1 MLQKLEASFI
11 SKDGFDYC
19 QTPNGK
25 SYPSVTTILNAT
37 AKGKNK
43 VLAAWRAQIGED
55 EANQIQEEALERG
68 RILHERIA
76 SRLNGQKLT
85 HCPEFVEPWRDSVQ
99 PIIKKLSLP
108 SDVQLVEGTV
118 VHPELGYAGK
128 LDCILRWEAQ
138 WYIVDWK
145 TAAQKPRQASWLYRY
160 KLQLAAYFAAANQ
173 TYLTNDDYKSLSINR
188 ALLIIATPNEDA
200 QMFEMGAPEIKRYF
214 FHWMKRIRHYRC
226 LNGENYVVPEHWEK
240 FLKLKS

>member
-37 AKGKNK
+37 AKGNNK
-43 VLAAWRAQIGED
+43 VLAAWRAKIGED
-55 EANQIQEEALERG
+55 EAKQIQEEALERG

-76 SRLNGQKLT
+76 NRLNGQKLT
-85 HCPEFVEPWRDSVQ
+85 HCPQSVEPWRDSVQ

-118 VHPELGYAGK
+118 VHPELEYAGK
-128 LDCILRWEAQ
+128 LDCILRWEDQ

-145 TAAQKPRQASWLYRY
+145 TAAQKPKRLSWLYRY
-160 KLQLAAYFAAANQ
+160 KLQLAAYFAATNQ
-173 TYLTNDDYKSLSINR
+173 TYLTNTDYKSLSIKHV
-188 ALLIIATPNEDA
+188 LLIVATPDEDA
-200 QMFEMGAPEIKRYF
+200 QVVKMEDLELKRYF
-214 FHWMKRIRHYRC
+214 LHWMKRIRHYRC
-226 LNGENYVVPEHWEK
+226 LNGENYVVPHDWEK
-240 FLKLKS
+240 FLNPQD